1 MYKEGIIM
9 FSYIQLRKDYPQFI
23 YHGYE
28 IKEEKERI
36 CLEYHFEI
44 PGLSS
49 FRPSWQFPKKDKG
62 QRDFAKDGTF
72 LELVFSLGMVELI
85 SYWKIACPPKVIVKA
100 GMLTPEQIL
109 WWKDL
114 YFNGLG
120 EFYYTNGISE
130 SQEDFMEIISA
141 GEKIEG
147 ARPSGQTMQGCLVPI
162 GGGKDSAVTLSLLK
176 EEKETNCCYIIN
188 PRGAT
193 LKTVERAGYG
203 EDQLICVKRTLDKNM
218 LDLNKQGYLN
228 GHTPYSAIVAFSATI
243 AAYMAGKKYIVLSNE
258 SSANEST
265 VEGSTVNHQYSKS
278 FRFEK
283 AFHDYEAK
291 YIGSGT
297 YYFSLLRPLSE
308 FQIAGYFAKCREFH
322 DIFRS
327 CNAGSKEDKWCG
339 HCPKCLFVCLILS
352 PFLSGEEIIRIFG
365 RDMLNDPDMLEDF
378 RKLTGME
385 KEKPFECV
393 GSRDEVNA
401 AISLTISRMEKEKEE
416 LPELFRYYMQ
426 SGLYQKEDPQ
436 AGRFFKYF
444 DEENLLPEKYL
455 YLVRRECAE
464 GEK

>member
-1 MYKEGIIM
+1 M
-9 FSYIQLRKDYPQFI
+9 FSYTQLRKDYPEFI
-23 YHGYE
+23 YHGYQ

-36 CLEYHFEI
+36 CLEYDFEI
-44 PGLSS
+44 LGLSS
-49 FRPSWQFPKKDKG
+49 FHPTWEFPKKDEENRKYA
-62 QRDFAKDGTF
+62 DDSTF
-72 LELVFSLGMVELI
+72 RNLAFSLGMVELI
-85 SYWKIACPPKVIVKA
+85 SYWKIACPPKVIVEA
-100 GMLTPEQIL
+100 GALTAEQIL

-130 SQEDFMEIISA
+130 NQEDFMEIVSAGQEISA
-141 GEKIEG
+141 DALSDRRLE
-147 ARPSGQTMQGCLVPI
+147 GCLVPV

-176 EEKETNCCYIIN
+176 GEKETNCCYIIN

-203 EDQLICVKRTLDKNM
+203 ETQMCCVKRTLDKNM
-218 LDLNKQGYLN
+218 LELNKQGYLN
-228 GHTPYSAIVAFSATI
+228 GHTPFSAIVAFSATI
-243 AAYMAGKKYIVLSNE
+243 AAYMEGKKYIVLSNE

-283 AFHDYEAK
+283 AFHDYEAE

-297 YYFSLLRPLSE
+297 YYFSMLRPLSE

-365 RDMLNDPDMLEDF
+365 RDMLNDPDMTEDF

-401 AISLTISRMEKEKEE
+401 AISLTIDRMMGQEKDLKK
-416 LPELFRYYMQ
+416 LPGLFRYYVLN
-426 SGLYQKEDPQ
+426 GLYRENDP
-436 AGRFFKYF
+436 ASGRFFRYF
-444 DEENLLPEKYL
+444 DEENLLPERYL
-455 YLVRRECAE
+455 ELVRRECTK
-464 GEK
+464 GER

>member
-1 MYKEGIIM
+1 M
-9 FSYIQLRKDYPQFI
+9 FSYTQLRKDYPEFI
-23 YHGYE
+23 YHGYQ

-36 CLEYHFEI
+36 CLEYDFEI

-49 FRPSWQFPKKDKG
+49 FHPTWEFPKKDEENRKYA
-62 QRDFAKDGTF
+62 DDSTF
-72 LELVFSLGMVELI
+72 RNLAFSLGMVELI
-85 SYWKIACPPKVIVKA
+85 SYWKIACPPKVIVEA
-100 GMLTPEQIL
+100 GDLTAEQIL

-130 SQEDFMEIISA
+130 NQEDFMEIVSAGQEISA
-141 GEKIEG
+141 DALSDRRLE
-147 ARPSGQTMQGCLVPI
+147 GCLVPV

-176 EEKETNCCYIIN
+176 GEKETNCCYIIN

-203 EDQLICVKRTLDKNM
+203 ETQMCCVKRTLDKNM
-218 LDLNKQGYLN
+218 LELNKQGYLN
-228 GHTPYSAIVAFSATI
+228 GHTPFSAIVAFSATI
-243 AAYMAGKKYIVLSNE
+243 AAYMEGKKYIVLSNE

-283 AFHDYEAK
+283 AFHDYEAE

-297 YYFSLLRPLSE
+297 YYFSMLRPLSE

-365 RDMLNDPDMLEDF
+365 RDMLNDPDMTEDF

-401 AISLTISRMEKEKEE
+401 AISLTIDRMMGQEKDLKK
-416 LPELFRYYMQ
+416 LPGLFRYYVLN
-426 SGLYQKEDPQ
+426 GLYRENDP
-436 AGRFFKYF
+436 ASGRFFRYF
-444 DEENLLPEKYL
+444 DEENLLPERYL
-455 YLVRRECAE
+455 ELVRRECTK
-464 GEK
+464 GER

>member
-1 MYKEGIIM
+1 M
-9 FSYIQLRKDYPQFI
+9 FSYTQLRKDYPEFI
-23 YHGYE
+23 YHGYQ

-36 CLEYHFEI
+36 CLEYDFEI

-49 FRPSWQFPKKDKG
+49 FHPTWEFPKKDEENRKYA
-62 QRDFAKDGTF
+62 DDSTF
-72 LELVFSLGMVELI
+72 RNLAFSLGMVELI
-85 SYWKIACPPKVIVKA
+85 SYWKIACPPKVIVEA
-100 GMLTPEQIL
+100 GALTAEQIL

-130 SQEDFMEIISA
+130 NQEDFMEIVSAGQEISA
-141 GEKIEG
+141 DALSDRRLE
-147 ARPSGQTMQGCLVPI
+147 GCLVPV

-176 EEKETNCCYIIN
+176 GEKETNCCYIIN

-203 EDQLICVKRTLDKNM
+203 EVQMCCVKRTLDKNM
-218 LDLNKQGYLN
+218 LELNKQGYLN
-228 GHTPYSAIVAFSATI
+228 GHTPFSAIVAFSATI
-243 AAYMAGKKYIVLSNE
+243 AAYMEGKKYIVLSNE

-283 AFHDYEAK
+283 AFHDYEAE

-297 YYFSLLRPLSE
+297 YYFSMLRPLSE

-365 RDMLNDPDMLEDF
+365 RDMLNDPDMTEDF

-401 AISLTISRMEKEKEE
+401 AISLTIDRMMGQEKDLKK
-416 LPELFRYYMQ
+416 LPGLFRYYVLN
-426 SGLYQKEDPQ
+426 GLYRENDP
-436 AGRFFKYF
+436 ASGRFFRYF
-444 DEENLLPEKYL
+444 DEENLLPERYL
-455 YLVRRECAE
+455 ELVRRECTK
-464 GEK
+464 GER